1 MKIAASRHT
10 FDRAQEVVLH
20 GAFIFF
26 SMFQVVGES
35 GLVTPEHISFVQNA
49 GVKAVSHQPQ
59 RRLQNELQAH
69 LRNWRSFAYLL
80 S

>member
-1 MKIAASRHT
+1 
-10 FDRAQEVVLH
+10 
-20 GAFIFF
+20 
-26 SMFQVVGES
+26 
-35 GLVTPEHISFVQNA
+35 
-49 GVKAVSHQPQ
+49 VSHQPQ